1 MSRMLTTI
9 KMFPLS
15 VTALAGLLGSGL
27 PPLANAQQPDDAP
40 PAYGASPQLR
50 NPPPVHGAP
59 SGYQEPTPAYHTSQ
73 PPEYGGAGWLP
84 PAGSLR
90 IQTDQ
95 GIRYVS
101 GGIGLSERDE
111 LRALSGQFNLQLM
124 FAMQGS
130 GDYLAD
136 IQVRILDSHGA
147 AILNATSQ
155 GPYFL
160 TQLPTGNYTV
170 EVSAL
175 GQTQRQQARVG
186 TRQYQLNFYW
196 R

>member
-1 MSRMLTTI
+1 MSRMMTTL
-9 KMFPLS
+9 KMSALS

-27 PPLANAQQPDDAP
+27 PPLANAQQPDDVP

-50 NPPPVHGAP
+50 NPPPVHGAL

-73 PPEYGGAGWLP
+73 PPEYGDAGWLP
-84 PAGSLR
+84 PGGSLQ

-136 IQVRILDSHGA
+136 IQVRILDSRGA

-160 TQLPTGNYTV
+160 VQLPAGSYIV

-186 TRQYQLNFYW
+186 ARQSQLNFYW

>member
-27 PPLANAQQPDDAP
+27 PPLANAQQPDDVP
-40 PAYGASPQLR
+40 PAYGASPQPE
-50 NPPPVHGAP
+50 PPPVYGAP
-59 SGYQEPTPAYHTSQ
+59 SQYQESTPTYRTPQA
-73 PPEYGGAGWLP
+73 PEYGDAGWVP
-84 PAGSLR
+84 PGGSLR
-90 IQTDQ
+90 IQSDQ

-136 IQVRILDSHGA
+136 IQVRILDSRGA

-160 TQLPTGNYTV
+160 AQLPTGNYTV
-170 EVSAL
+170 EVSVL

>member
-1 MSRMLTTI
+1 MTRMLTTL

-27 PPLANAQQPDDAP
+27 LPRANAQQPDDVP
-40 PAYGASPQLR
+40 PAYGASPQPE
-50 NPPPVHGAP
+50 PPPVYGAP
-59 SGYQEPTPAYHTSQ
+59 SQYQESAPTYHTPQ

-84 PAGSLR
+84 PGGSLP

-136 IQVRILDSHGA
+136 IQVRILDSGGA

-160 TQLPTGNYTV
+160 TQLPIGNYTV
-170 EVSAL
+170 EVSVL
-175 GQTQRQQARVG
+175 GQAQRQQARVG
-186 TRQYQLNFYW
+186 ARQSQLNFYW

>member
-1 MSRMLTTI
+1 MTRMLTTI
-9 KMFPLS
+9 KMSALS

-27 PPLANAQQPDDAP
+27 PPRASAQQSDDAP
-40 PAYGASPQLR
+40 PAYGAPPQPR
-50 NPPPVHGAP
+50 
-59 SGYQEPTPAYHTSQ
+59 YYTSQ
-73 PPEYGGAGWLP
+73 PPEYGEGGWLP
-84 PAGSLR
+84 PGGSLQ

-111 LRALSGQFNLQLM
+111 LRTLSGQFNLQLM

-136 IQVRILDSHGA
+136 IQVRIFDSRGA

-160 TQLPTGNYTV
+160 AQLPTGNYTV
-170 EVSAL
+170 EVSVL

-186 TRQYQLNFYW
+186 ARQSQLNFYW

>member
-1 MSRMLTTI
+1 MSRMMTTL
-9 KMFPLS
+9 KMSALS

-40 PAYGASPQLR
+40 PAYGASPQPE
-50 NPPPVHGAP
+50 PPPVYGAP
-59 SGYQEPTPAYHTSQ
+59 SQYQESAPTYHTPQ

-136 IQVRILDSHGA
+136 IQVRIFDLRGA

-160 TQLPTGNYTV
+160 AQLPTGSYTV
-170 EVSAL
+170 EVSVL
-175 GQTQRQQARVG
+175 GQTQRQQARIG